1 MEPRIIK
8 DDEQY
13 QEYVDQVA
21 QLAALDPDVDS
32 PDGARLELL
41 AKLVDDYER
50 ETIEFPRPD
59 PVDALLFR
67 MEQLELRQADI
78 AEFIGGKNRASEI
91 LNRKRKLTLPMIR
104 ALHDHL
110 RIPLELLIAEPE
122 SSESGVEPVSEN
134 DIPLALLVQRGWAS
148 SSTTARELLDRLQ
161 APAGSPILFKSTR
174 TVGIGARTKKTH
186 VWLWLARIRELADA
200 DAETSKRF
208 RREALDADFIR
219 YIVRLSYMKN
229 GPRLAQECLADRGIS
244 LIIEPHL
251 PNTHLDGAAMLGC
264 QGTPVIGLSLRQN
277 RLDNFWFTLTH
288 ELVHAWKHLF
298 DTEWSVIVDENIENQ
313 NDEDELEQEANYLAG
328 KLAIPPSEWKRSEA
342 HRYPTV
348 ESINDLAD
356 KLQISPAIVAGRVRF
371 EKNNYRLFSNLVGY
385 RQIRQHFPDVEW
397 PKR

>member
-8 DDEQY
+8 DDQQY
-13 QEYVDQVA
+13 QDYIDQVA
-21 QLAALDPDVDS
+21 QLAARDPDVDS

-41 AKLVDDYER
+41 AKLVEDYER

-59 PVDALLFR
+59 PIDALLFR

-78 AEFIGGKNRASEI
+78 AEYIGGKNRASEI

-110 RIPLELLIAEPE
+110 KIPLELLIADPEPNAPAAE
-122 SSESGVEPVSEN
+122 LVSEN
-134 DIPLALLVQRGWAS
+134 DIPISMLIQRGWAS
-148 SSTTARELLDRLQ
+148 AASTARDLLDRLQ

-174 TVGIGARTKKTH
+174 TIGIGSRTNRTH
-186 VWLWLARIRELADA
+186 VWLWLARVRELADA
-200 DAETSKRF
+200 DSETSKRF
-208 RREALDADFIR
+208 RRDALDADFIR
-219 YIVRLSYMKN
+219 YVVRLSYMTN
-229 GPRLAQECLADRGIS
+229 GPRLAKECLADRGIS

-251 PNTHLDGAAMLGC
+251 PSTHLDGAAMLGC
-264 QGTPVIGLSLRQN
+264 RGTPVIGLSLRQN
-277 RLDNFWFTLTH
+277 RVDNFWFTLIH

-298 DTEWSVIVDENIENQ
+298 DTEWSVIVDENIEKQ
-313 NDEDELEQEANYLAG
+313 NDEDELEREANYLAG
-328 KLAIPPSEWKRSEA
+328 RLAISPSEWKRSEA

-348 ESINDLAD
+348 ASINELAD

-371 EKNNYRLFSNLVGY
+371 ERNNYRLFSKLVGY
-385 RQIRQHFPDVEW
+385 RQIRQHFPDVMW